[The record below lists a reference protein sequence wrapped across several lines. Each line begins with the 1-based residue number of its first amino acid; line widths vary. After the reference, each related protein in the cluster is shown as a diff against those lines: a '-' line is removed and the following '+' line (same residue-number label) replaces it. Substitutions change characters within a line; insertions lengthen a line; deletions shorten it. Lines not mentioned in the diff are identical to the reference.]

1 MYSCININNT
11 ERKQIGVPIL
21 KRTDEMISEFDLDYE
36 RYYKLGKL
44 NSQREKEF
52 QEFLKRKQQI
62 QFYLTNLIK
71 ILRIYF
77 KENKY
82 NFNAF
87 YSEYIIYKKFQNTKK
102 TRKKRPK
109 SYKNKTDKYIY
120 FKILKNLET
129 TKNLKTYKPYLY
141 PLDIHDKK
149 RILFRKIKTERNFY
163 NKTRDV
169 KMSQKELKL
178 YVDVFGSYPVNF
190 VKKENTK
197 NKKKK
202 NKFNA
207 LKNYYYHSKSLDNK
221 THLLLKKGNEMKEK
235 YFGGFDKMKKYVQ
248 MKYKNALNLKAK
260 LVNKKIGYIINRLSA
275 TNKNIRS
282 KNLIN
287 NKNVQY
293 NSCSNINKN
302 NDHANIKKNYLTN
315 KGFYKINYSSYNIT
329 NLKSQSSM
337 NKLKTIQ
344 NNSINNYN
352 INNSQI
358 STIDIKNRKNLRPSS
373 SYEYLYKF
381 GSQFS
386 KTIKNSKKITQ
397 DISFSNKVFSM
408 SKDSY
413 NKVSKLIEKTKLKQI
428 NVLNLIKHDIFE
440 QKRKEFAKFKYV
452 KENLSGNLKVNI
464 FEHVR
469 KPKSKYEFVR
479 EYNVRRDLIRKYQDK
494 DIYDSSSDE
503 EKSNFGLF
511 SENKKNIKNLILN
524 PNKKIKIKL
533 AVRKKL

>member
-82 NFNAF
+82 NFNVF
-87 YSEYIIYKKFQNTKK
+87 YTEYIIYKKFQNTKK

-302 NDHANIKKNYLTN
+302 NDHANIKK
-315 KGFYKINYSSYNIT
+315 
-329 NLKSQSSM
+329 
-337 NKLKTIQ
+337 
-344 NNSINNYN
+344 

-358 STIDIKNRKNLRPSS
+358 STIDIKNQKNLRPSS
-373 SYEYLYKF
+373 SYDYLYKF

-511 SENKKNIKNLILN
+511 YENKKNIKNLILN